1 MPVRTLQPP
10 EEMRFLVAVAVQP
23 LLAAALG
30 FVAFP
35 ILLLNRNG
43 YTLAGGSPANVA
55 DSAASVA
62 AAVGL
67 VALLVTILGG
77 LPTALWLTKRRR
89 IPLVEAIVF
98 GLGFGN
104 LPFVVGALTAG
115 TQGSAGLVRGVAF
128 SSLLGVAGAAVFW
141 SIALRNRIHSD
152 PNVKRPPQRRELG
165 DFQDDGGVQGIAE
178 REEFTSLVALRE
190 GRRI

>member
-10 EEMRFLVAVAVQP
+10 EEMKVFVAVAVQP

-35 ILLLNRNG
+35 ILLLDRSG
-43 YTLAGGSPANVA
+43 HTLAGGSPANVA

-62 AAVGL
+62 VAVGL
-67 VALLVTILGG
+67 VALAVALFGG
-77 LPTALWLTKRRR
+77 LPTALWLAKRRR
-89 IPLVEAIVF
+89 IPVLEAIAF

-104 LPFVVGALTAG
+104 LPFLLGALMAG
-115 TQGSAGLVRGVAF
+115 TYGVAGFIRGVAF

-141 SIALRNRIHSD
+141 CIALRETVHSN
-152 PNVKRPPQRRELG
+152 PRV
-165 DFQDDGGVQGIAE
+165 
-178 REEFTSLVALRE
+178 EEAPRL
-190 GRRI
+190 